1 MRGSS
6 TLATTDKACYVV
18 TWKPA
23 YAMLIG
29 MPEDSIERVV
39 VFLAQGGFAQ
49 DVTDFER
56 QVKERFLEAEF
67 DYQGIELDRTAD
79 VVDAYFTIEE
89 PDQVI
94 DLDEDRG

>member
-1 MRGSS
+1 M
-6 TLATTDKACYVV
+6 ATTDKACYVI

-23 YAMLIG
+23 YSALIG
-29 MPEDSIERVV
+29 MPEGSVEQVV

-67 DYQGIELDRTAD
+67 DYQGIELDRTAEVFD
-79 VVDAYFTIEE
+79 EYFTLVE
-89 PDQVI
+89 PDQVV
-94 DLDEDRG
+94 DLDEDHG